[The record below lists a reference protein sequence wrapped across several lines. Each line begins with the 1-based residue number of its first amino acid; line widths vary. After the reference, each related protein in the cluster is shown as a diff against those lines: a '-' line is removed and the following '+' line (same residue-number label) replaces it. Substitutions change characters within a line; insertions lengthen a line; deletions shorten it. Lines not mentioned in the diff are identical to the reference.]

1 MTCRQAPCAQTD
13 QRGIALILVLWVL
26 VLLTIIAGSFAYS
39 VHSSTQMAAN
49 AVDTSKARALADG
62 GVFRGVFELL
72 GAQPGS
78 TAWTPNGL
86 THPMRLGNQ
95 DIEVT
100 LTDESGKIDLNGAP
114 LALLVGL
121 LQSVGVQADR
131 AAPLAQ
137 AIVAWRAPLP
147 SGAGLQPQLGVI
159 APHGPFHHIEPLQQ
173 VPGMTPGIFRR
184 IAPLVTVYTGLPG
197 VNATIATEP
206 VLRAIPGVSAELA
219 RAYVQQRAALLQA
232 HQAVPPLNQ
241 AGTYKIATLSGV
253 VSVRA
258 DVRLPSGVSF
268 SREAVVRITNQPG
281 HPYQILAWREDFPAP
296 AQSAAPNES

>member
-1 MTCRQAPCAQTD
+1 MTCRHVPCAQAD

-49 AVDTSKARALADG
+49 AVDTSKARAFADG

-78 TAWTPNGL
+78 AAWAPNGL

-159 APHGPFHHIEPLQQ
+159 APHGPFHHIETLQQ

-241 AGTYKIATLSGV
+241 AGTYNIATLSGV

-296 AQSAAPNES
+296 AQAAASNES